1 MGLGGGGGVGSS
13 ETEAIERERA
23 REWEEAA
30 EAVAYDS
37 CTWPPP
43 VVAVCGPGNSGKTA
57 FSRILLNTLLP
68 RYKKVAY
75 LDTDVGQPEFT
86 PPGFVSLHVLEEQAE
101 DFKMLY
107 LRTAK
112 RCFFFGDV
120 CANKNPKLLLSY
132 IFSLYDYFLKEL
144 YRFDDVNN
152 LERSAIPLVI
162 NTSGWVKGTGL
173 IMLKE
178 ILKYTSPTHVI
189 RLSTTA
195 DGKNLPVGMFWSD
208 ESEGDAVNLIEIRAA
223 QDSPHHLLVKEARII
238 RDLRLIA
245 YFRQCLP
252 MEFPVFCYTDLIQ
265 GFASIEPFQLPISKI
280 QVIGLH
286 NQVPDNAEHHFLNGT
301 IVGIATSASPPLSN
315 QCTIPCCIGL
325 GFIKAVDVPGDC
337 IHLITPVSRQL
348 LESVDI
354 IFRSC
359 ITVPTCLFQVASDSV
374 CDITERLEKMRC
386 PLEGL
391 IELP

>member
-238 RDLRLIA
+238 
-245 YFRQCLP
+245 Q
-252 MEFPVFCYTDLIQ
+252 
-265 GFASIEPFQLPISKI
+265 PFQLPISKI